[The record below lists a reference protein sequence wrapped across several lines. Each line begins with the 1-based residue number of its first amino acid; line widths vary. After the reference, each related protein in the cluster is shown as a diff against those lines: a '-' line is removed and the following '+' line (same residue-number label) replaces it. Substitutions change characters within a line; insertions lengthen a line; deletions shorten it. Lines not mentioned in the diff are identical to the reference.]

1 MNKKK
6 ILALLVSSAF
16 LFAACGDD
24 DSPSSPNKPE
34 KEISSSSEDDDCD
47 SSDDECEEKSSSS
60 KKGDSKSSSSKS
72 NDKKSSDSKD
82 AKSSSS
88 AKNNN
93 ETLSSAATDNKSSSS
108 AAKEGS
114 SSSVTE
120 AKSSSSVAVP
130 SGARAATFDDL
141 EKNMELELFGEK
153 IFLST
158 GSKQGFFA
166 LRIPDTLWVAT
177 FVDFANGEITFTKSN
192 VGMEYVN
199 APSATKIMSEVE
211 KDIKLSFIVDKD
223 GVVKYAV
230 NGSKEYNEAVKAQVA
245 IQSGKVTKAEDLK
258 DKVYSC
264 TDGDTTRTFTFF
276 DNSFIVE
283 NSAGNKV
290 AYWMAGHYDIQRS
303 TLLMRPAYYDKSVYT
318 LYTYLVGSDN
328 TISSTKSSAKSM
340 SCNVETKDVKY
351 QKASDVVGEWQTLK
365 DGIEWEF
372 TIKNDGLYELVAFEN
387 NKNVEAKSGSWEIY
401 GDQLLMRNRGC
412 LHPDGC
418 TTAIHGV
425 VEVKSDRLNFDHS
438 DPDTPSIPKSFE
450 APQYE

>member
-34 KEISSSSEDDDCD
+34 KEISSSSEEDDCD
-47 SSDDECEEKSSSS
+47 ASDDECEEKSSSS

-88 AKNNN
+88 AKDNN
-93 ETLSSAATDNKSSSS
+93 ESLSSAAKDGKSSSS
-108 AAKEGS
+108 AAKDVS

-120 AKSSSSVAVP
+120 AESSSSVVVP

-153 IFLST
+153 IYLST

-177 FVDFANGEITFTKSN
+177 FIDFANGQVTFAKDN
-192 VGMEYVN
+192 VGMEYVDAPN
-199 APSATKIMSEVE
+199 AKKIMDAINPKFS
-211 KDIKLSFIVDKD
+211 LNFIVDKD

-230 NGSKEYNEAVKAQVA
+230 NDSKEYKEAVKAQVA
-245 IQSGKVTKAEDLK
+245 IPSGKVSKAEDVK

-303 TLLMRPAYYDKSVYT
+303 TLLMRPAYYDKSIYP
-318 LYTYLVGSDN
+318 LYTYQVGSDN
-328 TISSTKSSAKSM
+328 SISSTKSNAKSM
-340 SCNVETKDVKY
+340 SCNVDDKNVKY
-351 QKASDVVGEWQTLK
+351 QKASDVVGEWQTLN

-372 TIKNDGLYELVAFEN
+372 SLKNDGSYELVAFEN
-387 NKNVEAKSGSWEIY
+387 NKNVEAKSGFWEIY
-401 GDQLLMRNRGC
+401 GDQLMMRNKGC
-412 LHPDGC
+412 LHPQEC
-418 TTAIHGV
+418 STAIHGA

-438 DPDTPSIPKSFE
+438 DPDTPKIPKSFE